1 MARPPLHPESAL
13 LLSLLT
19 DGLRG
24 DRSRLEASAVAAI
37 RRFRRSDPAL
47 AEAMAAALAQFRSG
61 LSPAAPI
68 LPTDP
73 ESAAFLLR
81 GEAVPSVPPP
91 APILPPETAR
101 EVDRFVRERRAAGR
115 LLAEGFEPPR
125 SLLLHGAPGTGK
137 TLLARWLAAELALP
151 LATLDLAAAI
161 SSLLGR
167 TGLNLRRVFEHGRRA
182 PCVLFLDEFDAVAKR
197 RDDPSDLGELK
208 RAVNVLLKEMEQ
220 WPSSSILVAATNH
233 PGLLDPAVF
242 RRFDIVIALP
252 LPGAA
257 EREALLL
264 QAWPDDPAL
273 ASALAF
279 VLKGETP
286 AALAAYAERTGRER
300 VVGGGSLRDAAFGQA
315 LSLFGGLPA
324 RRAALA
330 AAERRLQKEGKR
342 KGGKSGAR
350 EKGIQGVPGTP
361 CIAISP
367 EEHGRR
373 LS

>member
-1 MARPPLHPESAL
+1 MARPPLHPDSAL

-24 DRSRLEASAVAAI
+24 DRSRLETSAVAAI
-37 RRFRRSDPAL
+37 RRFRSQDPAL
-47 AEAMAAALAQFRSG
+47 ADAMAAALMQYRSG
-61 LSPAAPI
+61 LAHTASA

-81 GEAVPSVPPP
+81 GEEVPALSPP
-91 APILPPETAR
+91 APVFSPETAR
-101 EVDRFVRERRAAGR
+101 EVARFVRERRAAAR

-167 TGLNLRRVFEHGRRA
+167 TGLNLRRILDHGRRT

-233 PGLLDPAVF
+233 PDLLDPAVF
-242 RRFDIVIALP
+242 RRFDTVIALP

-264 QAWPDDPAL
+264 QAWPDDPPL
-273 ASALAF
+273 AATLAP
-279 VLKGETP
+279 LLEGETP
-286 AALAAYAERTGRER
+286 AALSAYAERVGRER
-300 VVGGGSLRDAAFGQA
+300 VIGGGSLREAAFSQA
-315 LSLFGGLPA
+315 RSLFGRTA
-324 RRAALA
+324 KRQAAWTE
-330 AAERRLQKEGKR
+330 AERRLRKGGKR
-342 KGGKSGAR
+342 KGGKSGVR
-350 EKGIQGVPGTP
+350 QTT
-361 CIAISP
+361 SP

>member
-1 MARPPLHPESAL
+1 M
-13 LLSLLT
+13 
-19 DGLRG
+19 
-24 DRSRLEASAVAAI
+24 AAI
-37 RRFRRSDPAL
+37 RRFRQRDPAL
-47 AEAMAAALAQFRSG
+47 AEALAAALAQFRSG
-61 LSPAAPI
+61 LSQTASA

-81 GEAVPSVPPP
+81 GEAVPAVPPP

-101 EVDRFVRERRAAGR
+101 EVARFVGERRAAGR

-151 LATLDLAAAI
+151 LAALDLAAAI

-167 TGLNLRRVFEHGRRA
+167 TGLNLRRVLDHGRRS

-197 RDDPSDLGELK
+197 RDDPSDLGDLK

-220 WPSSSILVAATNH
+220 WPSSSVLIAATNH
-233 PGLLDPAVF
+233 PNLLDPAVF
-242 RRFDIVIALP
+242 RRFDAVIALP
-252 LPGAA
+252 LPGLA

-264 QAWPDDPAL
+264 RAWPDDPAL
-273 ASALAF
+273 AAALAP
-279 VLKGETP
+279 LLEGETP

-300 VVGGGSLRDAAFGQA
+300 VLGGGSLREAAFGRA
-315 LSLFGGLPA
+315 LSLFGGVPA

-330 AAERRLQKEGKR
+330 AAERRLQGRK

-350 EKGIQGVPGTP
+350 KVIL
-361 CIAISP
+361 P

-373 LS
+373 RP

>member
-1 MARPPLHPESAL
+1 MARPSIHPESAL

-37 RRFRRSDPAL
+37 RRFRRNDPAL
-47 AEAMAAALAQFRSG
+47 ADALAGALAQFRSG
-61 LSPAAPI
+61 LSQNGSA

-81 GEAVPSVPPP
+81 GEAVPALRPLP
-91 APILPPETAR
+91 PILPAETVR
-101 EVDRFVRERRAAGR
+101 EVDRFVRERRAADR

-167 TGLNLRRVFEHGRRA
+167 TGLNLRRVLDYGRRT

-220 WPSSSILVAATNH
+220 WPSTSVLVAATNH

-242 RRFDIVIALP
+242 RRFDTVIALP
-252 LPGAA
+252 LPGIA
-257 EREALLL
+257 ERAALLL
-264 QAWPDDPAL
+264 RAWPDDPAL
-273 ASALAF
+273 AAVLAP
-279 VLKGETP
+279 VLEGETP

-300 VVGGGSLRDAAFGQA
+300 VVAGGSLRGAAFAQA

-330 AAERRLQKEGKR
+330 SAERQLQGER

-350 EKGIQGVPGTP
+350 KALLRVK
-361 CIAISP
+361 
-367 EEHGRR
+367 HGRR